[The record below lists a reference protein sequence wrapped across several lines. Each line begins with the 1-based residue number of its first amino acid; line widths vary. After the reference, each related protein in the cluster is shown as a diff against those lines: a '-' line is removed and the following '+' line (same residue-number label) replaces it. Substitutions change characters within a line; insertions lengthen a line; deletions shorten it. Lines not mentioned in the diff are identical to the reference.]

1 MERGSGK
8 EIDWESWAIKDR
20 MKEMVSVGMERKD
33 VLDSL
38 TPSLSGWRRI
48 HKEES
53 SKSSWMI
60 TGKAA
65 KETASEL
72 MESSTMELPEKELDN
87 ILQGM
92 EELGHRMLSMAYF
105 LRKSGAPSVSFHQAS
120 ELLSTTYRL
129 QRNSEDFYQDTEAA
143 ESKSVE
149 NFDPYSE
156 GRSVESESEVEGDD
170 DCGDDDEEIESEV
183 ESDDDCYDDDE
194 EIPSEICSLTKYL
207 RFCSRYENKLA
218 LIENGDEDKD
228 EDEDEDED
236 GDEDEDDDEEEEDRP
251 TLEYLEKVIAD
262 EQKSFGEE
270 YDCWERVWGSKIGGC
285 GGLEDTTT
293 LSPMFFTH
301 CTPRAIP
308 SPAAIAG
315 RTLLIYSIRILEKKG
330 KTLKWPLK
338 VYGVIVARDTVDRNR
353 NIIFSRSRH
362 NYQKLD
368 KQDSSLCLTGPSRA
382 IFAVDTVDFEVE
394 LKINEGAE
402 EDTPLISS
410 CNHLYDSAYYDL
422 NVRQLRPATVDSI
435 SSIFIRG
442 CWCDAELTFAQFDT
456 AVQATIV
463 GVHVVEGGWPFKCGC
478 KVACSWSA
486 ATRNIGPTSREVVLL
501 DYRGENMDVGS
512 NGYLHLSRNVV
523 PVELQGTLRLV
534 IQAYPEAGCKPV
546 EGHVDFG
553 VQHCQTSN
561 LSCEVD
567 NSTVEVTVAWSLL
580 VKEKLDLLVEGYA
593 AGRD

>member
-20 MKEMVSVGMERKD
+20 MKEM
-33 VLDSL
+33 
-38 TPSLSGWRRI
+38 
-48 HKEES
+48 
-53 SKSSWMI
+53 
-60 TGKAA
+60 
-65 KETASEL
+65 
-72 MESSTMELPEKELDN
+72 
-87 ILQGM
+87 
-92 EELGHRMLSMAYF
+92 
-105 LRKSGAPSVSFHQAS
+105 
-120 ELLSTTYRL
+120 
-129 QRNSEDFYQDTEAA
+129 EDFYQDTEAA
-143 ESKSVE
+143 ESRSAE
-149 NFDPYSE
+149 NLYPDTE
-156 GRSVESESEVEGDD
+156 GSSAESESESEVTGDD
-170 DCGDDDEEIESEV
+170 DCGDDDEEIG
-183 ESDDDCYDDDE
+183 SDDDDE
-194 EIPSEICSLTKYL
+194 EIPSEICNLTKYL
-207 RFCSRYENKLA
+207 RFCSHYENKLA
-218 LIENGDEDKD
+218 LIENEDEDEDKD
-228 EDEDEDED
+228 EDEDEDEN
-236 GDEDEDDDEEEEDRP
+236 GDEDEDENEDISA
-251 TLEYLEKVIAD
+251 LEYLKKEIAD
-262 EQKSFGEE
+262 EQESFGEV

-301 CTPRAIP
+301 SSPRAVP

-353 NIIFSRSRH
+353 NILFSRSRC

-402 EDTPLISS
+402 EDTTLISS
-410 CNHLYDSAYYDL
+410 CNHLYDSVYDL
-422 NVRQLRPATVDSI
+422 NVPQLRSATVDSM
-435 SSIFIRG
+435 SSILICG
-442 CWCDAELTFAQFDT
+442 CWCDAELTFEKFDT

-478 KVACSWSA
+478 RVACSWSS

-534 IQAYPEAGCKPV
+534 IEAYPEAGCKPV

-567 NSTVEVTVAWSLL
+567 NSTVEVTVAWSPL